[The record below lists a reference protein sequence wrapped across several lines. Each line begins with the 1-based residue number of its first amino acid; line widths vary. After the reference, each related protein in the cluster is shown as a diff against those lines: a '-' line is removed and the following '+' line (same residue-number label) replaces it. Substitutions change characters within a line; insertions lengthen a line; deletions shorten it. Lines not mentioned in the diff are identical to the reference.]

1 MSDELEAWFTPVRTD
16 FIKDAKCRDMD
27 TNTFFL
33 EKGKPASPVLQLC
46 NGKVVRG
53 RVVEPPCPVREQCLE
68 YALSLP
74 AWCSGI
80 WGGTTQR
87 DRRRIRYEREISA
100 A

>member
-1 MSDELEAWFTPVRTD
+1 MTSIMEEWYSNVPTD
-16 FIKDAKCRDMD
+16 FMRHAKCRGTD

-33 EKGKPASPVLQLC
+33 EKGKPASPVIELC
-46 NGKVVRG
+46 NGKTVRG

-87 DRRRIRYEREISA
+87 DRRRIRYERETNA